1 MLDDKIKNKL
11 ESLRKLPTIP
21 VVINNVLQLIDNPKA
36 SAALIASE
44 IERDQSLTARILRV
58 ANSPFYGFA
67 RRISTIDLAVVVM
80 GTNTIKEIVLGLVI
94 QKLLKNSTGE
104 FFNIRSFWEYSL
116 FCGSSSRFLA
126 RKLGYRLAGEAFV
139 AGLMHDIGIL
149 ILADNF
155 SSGFKKIFETMKNEN
170 ISLIDAERSIMNTD
184 HTEIGAFIGQKWNLP
199 EQICAAILNHHTPYY
214 EINKEAPGLDFEL
227 DKVSQPLTT
236 IVSLSEWFADIL
248 NFKSWNPVSGK
259 DKYYLSAE
267 LFDDLSEDEI
277 YAPGSAF
284 NVLKGEILDEYEKAK
299 SISVV

>member
-1 MLDDKIKNKL
+1 MLNEKIKNKL

-94 QKLLKNSTGE
+94 QKFLKNSSSDL
-104 FFNIRSFWEYSL
+104 FNIKSFWDYSL
-116 FCGSSSRFLA
+116 FCGSTSRLLA

-139 AGLMHDIGIL
+139 AGLMHDIGVL

-155 SSGFKKIFETMKNEN
+155 SSKFKEIFNLIKTQDL
-170 ISLIDAERSIMNTD
+170 SLIEAEQEILETD

-199 EQICAAILNHHTPYY
+199 EQLCAAILNHHTPYM
-214 EINKEAPGLDFEL
+214 EINKESAGLEIEL
-227 DKVSQPLTT
+227 DSIKQPLTA
-236 IVSLSEWFADIL
+236 IVSLSEWFSDLLDVKQWCPAPKKP
-248 NFKSWNPVSGK
+248 N
-259 DKYYLSAE
+259 YYLSNE
-267 LFDDLSEDEI
+267 IFEDLSKDDLYE
-277 YAPGSAF
+277 PNSAF
-284 NVLKGEILDEYEKAK
+284 FVLKEDIMDEYEKAK
-299 SISVV
+299 AISYG